1 MTHKILLVDD
11 HGIMLAGLENL
22 LNELPEMVVVGTAR
36 CGKESV
42 ALCRRLKPD
51 LVIMDVVLPDII
63 GMEAAK
69 QILAA
74 QPAVKI
80 LALSMHP
87 DRRYVIGMLRAGAMG
102 YLCKESAFDELVQAI
117 RSVSEGQVYISPAI
131 GRVVLD
137 YIMGKEEAAPA
148 EKALLTE
155 RELEVLGL
163 LGEGLTTKEVA
174 KRLFL
179 SHKTVH
185 THRLNIMEKLGVKG
199 TAGLI
204 KWSIK
209 LGLTDPDSLP
219 ENNDD

>member
-1 MTHKILLVDD
+1 
-11 HGIMLAGLENL
+11 MLAGLENL
-22 LNELPEMVVVGTAR
+22 INELPEMVVVGTAL
-36 CGKESV
+36 CGKEAV

-74 QPAVKI
+74 QPEVKI
-80 LALSMHP
+80 LALSMYP

-102 YLCKESAFDELVQAI
+102 YICKESAFDELAQAI
-117 RSVSEGQVYISPAI
+117 RSVSEGQAYISPAI

-137 YIMGKEEAAPA
+137 YIMGKEEAASA

-185 THRLNIMEKLGVKG
+185 THRLNIMEKLGAKG

-209 LGLTDPDSLP
+209 LGLADPDSIP
-219 ENNDD
+219 GNHDD